1 MKNTTDKTLF
11 AALPP
16 VTLTLDPL
24 TGLLSRNSFLEQV
37 RIRLDQ
43 DAPKDWCIATIDLE
57 HFKLFNDWYG
67 QEAGDRLLQNIADYL
82 KRIQDCYHYTVG
94 YFGNDDFFLFLP
106 NDSGLI
112 RLVFQTVC
120 DYVQS
125 QEQMEGF
132 LPIVGVYPITDSEL
146 SVGTMCNYA
155 QIAASTL
162 KGKFS
167 QRICYFEAAMVKSL
181 EKKQRVLHEINNGIP
196 NGEFV
201 FYLQPKCDSRT
212 RKIISM
218 EALVR
223 WIHPKRGLVPPN
235 EFIPILEKS
244 GLITRLDMYIW
255 NSVCQTLR
263 RWQDEHKPIVPISI
277 NISIIDIENIDVP
290 RYLSSLTEQYHLD
303 PKYLMAEITETAFA
317 ENNATVKQTIDRLHK
332 KGFTVLM
339 DDFGSG
345 YSSLNMLKDANI
357 DILKLDM
364 KFVDMNEENH
374 NKGIQIMDSVI
385 NMAHRLNLLIV
396 AEGVETSAQVSMLQ
410 SMNCLCVQGYY
421 FYRPMPITDA
431 EQLLSQTPTED
442 YHELRTSFAQQ
453 HNCEEYLVSYE
464 TLPSVSESITHILEE
479 NTLEL
484 ARLNVITGEY
494 VTIKK
499 NPFLTDDAAGTVQ
512 SIRDYSHRLVDQGLI
527 HPDDVEDYLLF
538 MQPEHLQHLLLHKQT
553 AVFYTVRRKVDGLY
567 VRILIEFITGLVCSE
582 NNPYVVVV
590 RRVADDSN

>member
-1 MKNTTDKTLF
+1 MKTTTDKTYS
-11 AALPP
+11 AAPAS
-16 VTLTLDPL
+16 VTPSLDPL

-43 DAPKDWCIATIDLE
+43 ESPNDWCIATIDLE

-67 QEAGDRLLQNIADYL
+67 QEAGDRLLKNIADYL
-82 KRIQDCYHYTVG
+82 KRIQDCYHYTAG

-106 NDSGLI
+106 NDSGLV
-112 RLVFQTVC
+112 RLIFQTVC
-120 DYVQS
+120 DYIQN

-132 LPIVGVYPITDSEL
+132 LPIVGVYPITDQTR
-146 SVGTMCNYA
+146 SVSTMCNYA

-167 QRICYFEAAMVKSL
+167 QRICYFESSMVESL
-181 EKKQRVLHEINNGIP
+181 EKKQRVLHEINGGIQ

-212 RKIISM
+212 GKIISM

-223 WIHPKRGLVPPN
+223 WIHPQRGLVPPN

-255 NSVCQTLR
+255 NSVCQTLH
-263 RWQDEHKPIVPISI
+263 RWQEEHKPVVPISI
-277 NISIIDIENIDVP
+277 NVSIIDIENIDVP
-290 RYLSSLTEQYHLD
+290 RYLSSLLDQYRLD
-303 PKYLMAEITETAFA
+303 AKLLMVEITETAFA
-317 ENNATVKQTIDRLHK
+317 ENNAAVKRTIDRLHQA
-332 KGFTVLM
+332 GFTVLM

-364 KFVDMNEENH
+364 KFVEMNEENH

-396 AEGVETSAQVSMLQ
+396 AEGVETSEQVSMLQ

-421 FYRPMPITDA
+421 FYKPMPVA
-431 EQLLSQTPTED
+431 EAEALLSKTPTED
-442 YHELRTSFAQQ
+442 YHELRINFVQQ
-453 HNCEEYLVSYE
+453 HHCEEYLVDYE
-464 TLPSVSESITHILEE
+464 TIPSVSESITHILEE

-484 ARLNVITGEY
+484 ARFNVINGEY
-494 VTIKK
+494 VTVKK
-499 NPFLTDDAAGTVQ
+499 SPSLTDDAAGTVQ
-512 SIRDYSHRLVDQGLI
+512 NIRDYSHRLVDQGLI
-527 HPDDVEDYLLF
+527 HPDDVEGYLLF

-553 AVFYTVRRKVDGLY
+553 TISYVVRRKVDGLY
-567 VRILIEFITGLVCSE
+567 VRILIEFITGLACSE
-582 NNPYVVVV
+582 SNPYVVVV
-590 RRVADDSN
+590 RRIADDSE